1 MGFPQTRMRRLRQT
15 PSLRKMLAAP
25 AIPPARLIYPIFLV
39 DGKKRREPI
48 ASMAGQAR
56 VSIDLVE
63 KELARAAE
71 AGVGGFLFFGV
82 PEDKDAKGSG
92 AFRDDGLIQKA
103 VRVAAKAYPDQ
114 VLFTDVCLCEYTDHG
129 HCGIMKGK
137 ELDNDLSI
145 EALGRMAVSHAAAGA
160 HVVAPSAMMDGQVG
174 AIRRALDGAGS
185 KNTLILSYSTKF
197 ASALYGPFREAAKS
211 APAFGDRRGYQ
222 APYDD
227 VNQAIRESLLDEAE
241 GADMLMVK
249 PSMFYLDVIQR
260 LREKTL
266 LPIAAYHVSGEYAML
281 HAAAEKGYGDLS
293 GMIREAAYALRRAGT
308 DFIICYWAPEWRKHL
323 GQS

>member
-1 MGFPQTRMRRLRQT
+1 V
-15 PSLRKMLAAP
+15 
-25 AIPPARLIYPIFLV
+25 FLV
-39 DGKKRREPI
+39 DGAKRREPI

-56 VSIDLVE
+56 VSIDLLE
-63 KELARAAE
+63 RELAPAAE

-82 PEDKDAKGSG
+82 PEDKDPQGSG
-92 AFRDDGLIQKA
+92 ACRDDSLVAQA
-103 VRVAAKAYPDQ
+103 LRVTRQAYPDQ

-129 HCGIMKGK
+129 HCGIIRGD

-145 EALGRMAVSHAAAGA
+145 AALGTMAVAHAAAGA
-160 HVVAPSAMMDGQVG
+160 HVVAPSAMMDGQVA
-174 AIRRALDGAGS
+174 AIRKALDAAKF

-227 VNQAIRESLLDEAE
+227 LNQALRESLEDEAE

-249 PSMFYLDVIQR
+249 PAMFYLDVIQR
-260 LREKTL
+260 LRQQTL
-266 LPIAAYHVSGEYAML
+266 LPIVAYHVSGEFAML

-293 GMIREAAYALRRAGT
+293 GLIREAAVALRRAGA
-308 DFIICYWAPEWRKHL
+308 DFIIAYWAPEWRKHL
-323 GQS
+323 A

>member
-1 MGFPQTRMRRLRQT
+1 MGFPQTRLRRLRST
-15 PSLRKMLAAP
+15 PSIRRMLAAP
-25 AIPPARLIYPIFLV
+25 ALPPARLIYPVFLV
-39 DGKKRREPI
+39 DGAKRREPI

-56 VSIDLVE
+56 VSIDLLE
-63 KELARAAE
+63 RELAPAAE

-82 PEDKDAKGSG
+82 PEDKDPQGSG
-92 AFRDDGLIQKA
+92 ACRDDSLVAQA
-103 VRVAAKAYPDQ
+103 LRVTRQAYPDQ

-129 HCGIMKGK
+129 HCGIIRGD

-145 EALGRMAVSHAAAGA
+145 AALGTMAVAHAAAGA
-160 HVVAPSAMMDGQVG
+160 HVVAPSAMMDGQVA
-174 AIRRALDGAGS
+174 AIRKALDAAKF

-227 VNQAIRESLLDEAE
+227 LNQALRESLEDEAE

-249 PSMFYLDVIQR
+249 PALPYLDVVHAVK
-260 LREKTL
+260 LEYPEMPL
-266 LPIAAYHVSGEYAML
+266 AAYNVSGEYSMIK
-281 HAAAEKGYGDLS
+281 AAAANGWLD
-293 GMIREAAYALRRAGT
+293 EARVTLETLTAIKRAGA
-308 DFIICYWAPEWRKHL
+308 DVIITYHALEASKWLK
-323 GQS
+323 